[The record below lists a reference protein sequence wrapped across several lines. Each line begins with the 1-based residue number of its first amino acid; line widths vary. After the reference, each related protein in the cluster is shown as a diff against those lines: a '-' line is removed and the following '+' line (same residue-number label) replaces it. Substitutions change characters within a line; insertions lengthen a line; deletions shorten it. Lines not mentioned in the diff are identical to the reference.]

1 MTTFV
6 DWKGDIWLQS
16 PYLVSE
22 GLNTT
27 EYMGEYNKI
36 TLTFSQQKLK
46 LKWFTSSSLFSLS
59 GFLSLMS
66 VGSELSSSRSRLY
79 SVDLTGELS
88 HLRRLLGNQINQLE
102 LEVKTSIPS
111 KAQKT
116 RES

>member
-1 MTTFV
+1 
-6 DWKGDIWLQS
+6 
-16 PYLVSE
+16 
-22 GLNTT
+22 
-27 EYMGEYNKI
+27 
-36 TLTFSQQKLK
+36 
-46 LKWFTSSSLFSLS
+46 
-59 GFLSLMS
+59 MS